1 MVIGVCRVTLYLPA
15 SHSLKDK
22 RQVVRSLLERVQHRF
37 HLAVAEVDD
46 QDRWQ
51 VATLGLV
58 CVSSSASIV
67 DEILTHALA
76 YIEETRLDTE
86 VTEVAREITHML

>member
-1 MVIGVCRVTLYLPA
+1 MVVGACRVTLHLPA

-22 RQVVRSLLERVQHRF
+22 RQVVRSLLARLQNRF
-37 HLAVAEVDD
+37 HLAVAEVED

-58 CVSSSASIV
+58 CVSSSAHIV
-67 DEILTHALA
+67 DATLTQALD
-76 YIEETRLDTE
+76 YVEDMRLDVM

>member
-1 MVIGVCRVTLYLPA
+1 MVVGVCRVTLHLPA

-22 RQVVRSLLERVQHRF
+22 RQVVRSLLARLQNRF

-51 VATLGLV
+51 VATLGLA
-58 CVSSSASIV
+58 CVSSSAQLV
-67 DEILTHALA
+67 DATLTQALD
-76 YIEETRLDTE
+76 YIEDMRLDAM
-86 VTEVAREITHML
+86 VTDVAREITHML

>member
-1 MVIGVCRVTLYLPA
+1 MVVGVCRVTLHLPA

-22 RQVVRSLLERVQHRF
+22 RQVVRSLLARLQNRF
-37 HLAVAEVDD
+37 HLSVAEVED

-51 VATLGLV
+51 IATLGLV

-67 DEILTHALA
+67 DEVLTHALD
-76 YIEETRLDTE
+76 YIEDMRLDTM
-86 VTEVAREITHML
+86 VTEVAREITHIL

>member
-1 MVIGVCRVTLYLPA
+1 MVIGVCRVTLHLPA

-22 RQVVRSLLERVQHRF
+22 RQVVRSLVERLRNRF
-37 HLAVAEVDD
+37 DLAVAEVED

-51 VATLGLV
+51 IATLGLV

-67 DEILTHALA
+67 DEVLTHALD
-76 YIEETRLDTE
+76 YIENTRLDAM
-86 VTEVAREITHML
+86 VTEATREITRML

>member
-1 MVIGVCRVTLYLPA
+1 MVVGVCRVTLHLPA
-15 SHSLKDK
+15 SNSLKDK
-22 RQVVRSLLERVQHRF
+22 RQVVRSLLARLQNRF
-37 HLAVAEVDD
+37 HLSVAEVDD

-58 CVSSSASIV
+58 CVSSSAQIV
-67 DEILTHALA
+67 DATLNQALD
-76 YIEETRLDTE
+76 YVEDMRLDAM

>member
-1 MVIGVCRVTLYLPA
+1 MVVGVCRVTLHLPA

-22 RQVVRSLLERVQHRF
+22 RQVVRSLLARLQNRF
-37 HLAVAEVDD
+37 HLSVAEVED

-58 CVSSSASIV
+58 CVSSSANIV
-67 DEILTHALA
+67 DGVLTHALD
-76 YIEETRLDTE
+76 YIEDMRLDAM
-86 VTEVAREITHML
+86 VTEVAKEITHIL

>member
-1 MVIGVCRVTLYLPA
+1 MVIGVCRVTLHLPA

-22 RQVVRSLLERVQHRF
+22 RQVVRSLLARLRNRF
-37 HLAVAEVDD
+37 DLAVAEVDD

-51 VATLGLV
+51 IATLGLA
-58 CVSSSASIV
+58 CVSSSAAV
-67 DEILTHALA
+67 ADEVLGQALE
-76 YIEETRLDTE
+76 YIENVRLDAL

>member
-1 MVIGVCRVTLYLPA
+1 MVIGVCRVTLHLPA

-22 RQVVRSLLERVQHRF
+22 RQVVRSLLARLRNRF
-37 HLAVAEVDD
+37 DLAVAEVDD

-51 VATLGLV
+51 VATVGLA
-58 CVSSSASIV
+58 CVSSSAKV
-67 DEILTHALA
+67 ADEVLSQALE
-76 YIEETRLDTE
+76 YIENARLDAL